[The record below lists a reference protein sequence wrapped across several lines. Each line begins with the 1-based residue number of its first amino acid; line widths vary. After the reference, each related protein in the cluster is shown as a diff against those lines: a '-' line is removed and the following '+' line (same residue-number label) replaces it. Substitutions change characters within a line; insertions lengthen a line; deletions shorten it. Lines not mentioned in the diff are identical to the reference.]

1 MPWSNFAVAVIV
13 AIMALAVL
21 FLFLYKFVPFIS
33 KAVDSIIGGI
43 KKPICC
49 NMFQCS
55 GLGQANPICI
65 GLGCLGMCG

>member
-21 FLFLYKFVPFIS
+21 FLFLYKFVPSIS
-33 KAVDSIIGGI
+33 KAVESIIGGI

-49 NMFQCS
+49 NMFQCGPAS
-55 GLGQANPICI
+55 PNPICAAFCW
-65 GLGCLGMCG
+65 GVCG